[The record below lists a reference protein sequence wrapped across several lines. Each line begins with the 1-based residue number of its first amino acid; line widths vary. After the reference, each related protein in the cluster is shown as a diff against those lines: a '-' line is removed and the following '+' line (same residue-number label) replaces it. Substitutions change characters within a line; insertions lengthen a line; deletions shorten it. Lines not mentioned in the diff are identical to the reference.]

1 MRGRTFLLTLYRYTD
16 IMKAR
21 TMVEM
26 MPVTLKDM
34 LKQRN
39 MSMYALSHLS
49 HVPMTTINDL
59 CSGKT
64 RIERCSGETL
74 YKLAGALKV
83 PMEDLLKDS
92 MAKRSSFDV
101 FKSNICHQVKDMGD
115 IDFIIE
121 TLKSDDIRMYYD
133 RKWYPECFYLLAM
146 VDYLCRENDLPVC
159 SDFNDIRAMKLSK
172 PLLPMGVQI
181 SDAIMKNHQR
191 EEQSYRDAIPEFMRF
206 NIVESEVRNVY

>member
-1 MRGRTFLLTLYRYTD
+1 MTIHRHTD
-16 IMKAR
+16 IMEMR
-21 TMVEM
+21 RVVEM
-26 MPVTLKDM
+26 IAMTLKDM
-34 LKQRN
+34 LKLRN
-39 MSMYALSHLS
+39 MSMYALSQLS

-59 CSGKT
+59 CSGRT

-74 YKLAGALKV
+74 YKIAGALKV
-83 PMEDLLKDS
+83 PMEELLKDA
-92 MAKRSSFDV
+92 MARRSSFDV
-101 FKSNICHQVKDMGD
+101 FKSNVCHRVKDMGD

-121 TLKSDDIRMYYD
+121 TLKSNDIRMYYE

-146 VDYLCRENDLPVC
+146 VDYLCRENDLPLC
-159 SDFNDIRAMKLSK
+159 SDYSDIRAMKLAR
-172 PLLPMGVQI
+172 PLLPMSVQI